1 MWQPGFGDA
10 VRQSQSTF
18 RLALAAMA
26 RPGSI
31 ENCNPQLLPPPP
43 LSAPAAAL
51 LLTLADFETPVWLDH
66 QLAESPEVADFV
78 RFHTGARLVAS
89 PAAAAFAVVAD
100 AARLPPL
107 GGFQQGTPEYP
118 DRSTTILM
126 QVATLEARG
135 WRLEGPG
142 IPHAARLRAAPVP
155 SQFLSELARNRS
167 RFPRGVDIFFITNY
181 AIAALP
187 RSVRLLIA
195 RPSVR
200 AVAGRQREAEK
211 ARGVQPQ
218 HLGAAVVAELPHG
231 AFDRFGRMRPGALVM
246 GIVVGPHEVF
256 GEPVALGE
264 IEPGLVLLERGEAV
278 QPVVFAR

>member
-66 QLAESPEVADFV
+66 QLAESPEVANFV

-167 RFPRGVDIFFITNY
+167 RFPRGVDIFFVTPN

-187 RSVRLLIA
+187 RSVR
-195 RPSVR
+195 
-200 AVAGRQREAEK
+200 
-211 ARGVQPQ
+211 
-218 HLGAAVVAELPHG
+218 VAE
-231 AFDRFGRMRPGALVM
+231 AA
-246 GIVVGPHEVF
+246 
-256 GEPVALGE
+256 
-264 IEPGLVLLERGEAV
+264 
-278 QPVVFAR
+278 